1 MNEIIQ
7 DMHDHETEE
16 AEVLLKML
24 APIKTITETIEYVE
38 NYQYEMN
45 DRMLKIYDNA
55 RRIYSLIIGLR
66 F

>member
-1 MNEIIQ
+1 
-7 DMHDHETEE
+7 MHDHETEE

-55 RRIYSLIIGLR
+55 RKIYSLIIGLR